1 LAGLDGH
8 EWSSGPDGGGNNGTL
23 SGTAAVRLRCAWL
36 NSGGTSDTL
45 GESFLASG
53 SGLTGLLLSGVLG
66 LEESLDGLELGI
78 SVGGGGGEGGSV
90 SIVFGVL
97 AEGKL
102 SGEGVLSSDL
112 ISSLGIKEVT
122 GGGLLSN
129 LGLS

>member
-1 LAGLDGH
+1 
-8 EWSSGPDGGGNNGTL
+8 
-23 SGTAAVRLRCAWL
+23 
-36 NSGGTSDTL
+36 L

-102 SGEGVLSSDL
+102 SGEGGLSSDL